1 MLRSTF
7 ICGFPGETDDEHRT
21 LVEGAARLGFERGG
35 AFAYSAEEGTPAAEM
50 EGQLD
55 EETKQRRK
63 DEMVSGFQRRAE
75 RWAERMVGREIDV
88 MVDRMDGADAI
99 ARTEWD
105 ALDID
110 GGVRVPGAMALPG
123 MLLRVRVVAAD
134 GMDLIAEPV
143 VDPP

>member
-63 DEMVSGFQRRAE
+63 DEMVSGFQGKWPSWE
-75 RWAERMVGREIDV
+75 SVHM
-88 MVDRMDGADAI
+88 
-99 ARTEWD
+99 
-105 ALDID
+105 
-110 GGVRVPGAMALPG
+110 GGFPGWSCM
-123 MLLRVRVVAAD
+123 
-134 GMDLIAEPV
+134 I
-143 VDPP
+143 